1 MTSVTL
7 MNGPMPGGYQRLM
20 TVQIVDDSLVFTI
33 EEWGGRVDEWLE
45 LTRAHRDTYEYG
57 YAVPKRSIKRL
68 LNTVGLDGDEPLDAL
83 KRNWSGPEQS
93 EALIEHLTAGAD
105 SLGIELTVL

>member
-1 MTSVTL
+1 MGSVTL

-45 LTRAHRDTYEYG
+45 LTRAYRDTYEYG
-57 YAVPKRSIKRL
+57 YAVPKRSIKRFL
-68 LNTVGLDGDEPLDAL
+68 KTLGLDWDGSLDAL
-83 KRNWSGPEQS
+83 KHEWSGPEQS
-93 EALIEHLTAGAD
+93 EALIEHLKAGTD
-105 SLGIELTVL
+105 TMGIEFTVL